1 MSPQTR
7 PFILDPLF
15 TGIQRIP
22 GVGPRIGKAL
32 ERLTGPKVFDVLSH
46 LPVGLIDR
54 REIKAIGQTHP
65 GETATLIV
73 TVQSHQKPRG
83 KGKPYRVI
91 VTDKAGDTMPLIFF
105 RAWDSTIQKNYPLD
119 QEIIISGKIEF
130 YQTLPQMPHPDK
142 VAPLTKKDQ
151 VTIVEPIYPLTQ
163 GVSNT
168 LINKC
173 VAYGLERLPNLS
185 EWLNETFKTQEQWP
199 DWKAALLR
207 VHHPQS
213 EQDLLTNDKARQ
225 RLAYDELLASQLTL
239 SLLRHRERNQA
250 GQSLRDKK
258 GLKEKARA
266 ALPFSLTAGQEE
278 AIQDISKDM
287 EGSQR
292 MLRLLQGDV
301 GSGKTAVAYIA
312 MAHAVGAGKQAA
324 LMAPTEVLARQHGNT
339 LIPLCK
345 KDGLTCAVLTGR
357 DKGTKREAILNDL
370 ANGTIDIL
378 IGTHALFQKDVDFKD
393 LGLAII
399 DEQHRFGVYQ
409 RLMLTDKGQHVDVLV
424 MTATPIPRT
433 LTLTVYGDMD
443 VSRLTEKPAGRQP
456 IDTRAMSIEKIP
468 DLAAG
473 LKRKIA
479 DGERIFWVCPL
490 VEESGKIDL
499 AAAIDRHKVLS
510 KHFQDR
516 VGLVHGKMKGD
527 EKDAQMLAFKE
538 GEVDILVATT
548 VIEVGVDVPE
558 ATVMVIEHAERFGLS
573 QLHQLR
579 GRVGR
584 GDKPASCL
592 LLYGSPLSDTAKKRI
607 QTLRE
612 TEDGFK
618 IAEIDLE
625 LRGAGELLGTRQSGL
640 PNFKFADL
648 SAHQHLIRAAHDDAR
663 LIINKDPLLKSERGQ
678 ALKTLLYLYEMDEG
692 VRLLSSG

>member
-1 MSPQTR
+1 MSSPTR

-15 TGIQRIP
+15 LGVQRID
-22 GVGPRIGKAL
+22 GVGPKIGKAI
-32 ERLTGPKVFDVLSH
+32 EKIMGPKVFDILAH
-46 LPVGLIDR
+46 LPVGLVDR
-54 REIKAIGQTHP
+54 RDVKAIDDTHA
-65 GETATLIV
+65 GDIATLIV
-73 TVQSHQKPRG
+73 TVKNHQKPRG
-83 KGKPYRVI
+83 RGKPYRVI
-91 VTDKAGDTMPLIFF
+91 VEDKYGTTMPLVFF
-105 RAWDSTIQKNYPLD
+105 RAYDSTIQKHYPLGA
-119 QEIIISGKIEF
+119 EIIISGKIEF
-130 YQTLPQMPHPDK
+130 YQGLPQMTHPDK
-142 VAPLTKKDQ
+142 VAPVAKKDT
-151 VTIVEPIYPLTQ
+151 VTIIEPIYPLTQ
-163 GVSNT
+163 GVSNAMV
-168 LINKC
+168 NKC
-173 VAYGLERLPNLS
+173 VSYGLDRLPNLP
-185 EWLNETFKTQEQWP
+185 EWLDPAFKEKQQFP
-199 DWKAALLR
+199 DWKMAITQA
-207 VHHPQS
+207 HHPQS
-213 EQDLLTNDKARQ
+213 EADLLPNAKTRQ

-250 GQSLRDKK
+250 GISLIDKENI
-258 GLKEKARA
+258 KEKALN
-266 ALPFSLTAGQEE
+266 ALPFTLTKGQGDAVKDITTDMAGEH
-278 AIQDISKDM
+278 
-287 EGSQR
+287 R

-301 GSGKTAVAYIA
+301 GSGKTAVAFLA

-339 LIPLCK
+339 LLPLCEK
-345 KDGLTCAVLTGR
+345 AGLKAAVLTGR
-357 DKGTKREAILNDL
+357 DKGKKREKILDDL
-370 ANGTIDIL
+370 ANGEIDIL
-378 IGTHALFQKDVDFKD
+378 IGTHALFQKDVHFKD

-409 RLMLTDKGQHVDVLV
+409 RLMLTDKGNHVDVLV

-443 VSRLTEKPAGRQP
+443 VSRLTEKPAGRKP
-456 IDTRAMSIEKIP
+456 IDTRAMSVSKIP
-468 DLAAG
+468 DLARG

-479 DGERIFWVCPL
+479 EGERIFWVCPL
-490 VEESGKIDL
+490 VEESEKVDL
-499 AAAIDRHKVLS
+499 AAAIDRHKILN
-510 KHFQDR
+510 KHFKTR

-527 EKDAQMLAFKE
+527 EKDAQMLAFKN

-584 GDKPASCL
+584 GDKQASCL
-592 LLYGSPLSDTAKKRI
+592 LLYGSLLSETAKKRI
-607 QTLRE
+607 QTMRD

-618 IAEIDLE
+618 IAEIDLD

-648 SAHQHLIRAAHDDAR
+648 SAHQSLIRAAHDDAR
-663 LIINKDPLLKSERGQ
+663 LIINKDPQLKSERGQ

-692 VRLLSSG
+692 VRLLTSG